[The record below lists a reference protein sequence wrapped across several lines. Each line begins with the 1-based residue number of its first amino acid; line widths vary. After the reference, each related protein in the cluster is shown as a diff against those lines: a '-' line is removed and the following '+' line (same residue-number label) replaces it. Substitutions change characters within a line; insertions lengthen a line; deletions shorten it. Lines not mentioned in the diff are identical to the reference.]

1 MTDFDASDVATG
13 IKIDNAI
20 RIGIDSNTIKEIND
34 VNQSLDLRIEDL
46 QEGVDPS
53 DHYESFIGLN
63 DKGTLYE
70 CLSEEKVKYYQEY
83 LSQSHVVDG
92 EEIQFIKWLKDNR
105 IELNTMLAAAKPTPF
120 WNWLNEN

>member
-53 DHYESFIGLN
+53 DHYESLIGLLN
-63 DKGTLYE
+63 NKGRLYE
-70 CLSEEKVKYYQEY
+70 VRGTGKILSGI
-83 LSQSHVVDG
+83 LITISCCR
-92 EEIQFIKWLKDNR
+92 W
-105 IELNTMLAAAKPTPF
+105 
-120 WNWLNEN
+120 